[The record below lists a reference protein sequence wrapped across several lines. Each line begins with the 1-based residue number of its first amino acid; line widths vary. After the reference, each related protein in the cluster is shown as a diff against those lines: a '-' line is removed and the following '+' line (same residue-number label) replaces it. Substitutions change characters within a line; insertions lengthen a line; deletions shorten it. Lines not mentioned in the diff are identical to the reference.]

1 MPGPPLAQ
9 SAASLQ
15 ASGSP
20 IAGQT
25 LSRCSEDS
33 LTVPS
38 HPRIDHLHARQLFN
52 EWPQCPD
59 QDSLLP
65 KHQPTSTRGHRLWHL
80 QHHACHPSSWG
91 TRHTRSTPATGGFKS
106 HHQHPPMPPLVDPVP
121 YRWREPLAL
130 LNPGLAFAYYTLG
143 TGLRGGNTP
152 ALAPC

>member
-1 MPGPPLAQ
+1 MSGPPLAP
-9 SAASLQ
+9 SAAILQ

-25 LSRCSEDS
+25 LSS
-33 LTVPS
+33 LSPHTLAS
-38 HPRIDHLHARQLFN
+38 TTYTHTRQLFN

-106 HHQHPPMPPLVDPVP
+106 HHQHPPIPPLVDPIP

-143 TGLRGGNTP
+143 TSLCSSNTP